1 MKSVSQKQKKT
12 KKKKSA
18 YRVRNWH
25 DYSESLVKRGSLT
38 LWLDSEATESWF
50 ASPDK
55 EKKKEGRPFIY
66 SDAAIETI
74 LTVGSVYH
82 LPLRAL
88 EGFLQSI
95 TALLDSKTMRIPD
108 YSTYSRRSKDLLI
121 QIRKKK
127 IKEDEDVHVVVDSS
141 GVKVYGEGEW
151 KVRQHGYSKRR
162 TWKKI
167 RIAINEKGE
176 IVATEVTGNNTHDAE
191 AITPLFNQVKERI
204 ASFAGDGAYDKA
216 SVYEACRARGI
227 PSILIPPQKNAKIW
241 RHGNSKASP
250 HPRDEN
256 LRAIRRTGRKRWKQ
270 ESGYHTRSRVETTM
284 FRLKT
289 ILGPCVQSRTWKNQ
303 VTELKLKCKI
313 LNAMRYLGMPQS
325 YPCA

>member
-12 KKKKSA
+12 KKSA

-25 DYSESLVKRGSLT
+25 DYNESLVKRGSLT
-38 LWLDSEATESWF
+38 LWLDTEATEFWF
-50 ASPDK
+50 ACPDN
-55 EKKKEGRPFIY
+55 EEKKEGRPFVY
-66 SDAAIETI
+66 SDTAIETI

-95 TALLDSKTMRIPD
+95 ASLFERKGNIRIPD
-108 YSTYSRRSKDLLI
+108 YSTYSRRSKDLVI
-121 QIRKKK
+121 QIRKKR
-127 IKEDEDVHVVVDSS
+127 IKEGENVHVVADSS

-167 RIAINEKGE
+167 HIAINEKGE
-176 IVATEVTGNNTHDAE
+176 IIATEVTGNDVHDAE
-191 AITPLFNQVKERI
+191 VILPLLNQIQEPI
-204 ASFAGDGAYDKA
+204 ASFGGDGAYDKG
-216 SVYEACRARGI
+216 SVYDACKARGI
-227 PSILIPPQKNAKIW
+227 PLLLIPPQKNAKIW
-241 RHGNSKASP
+241 RHGNCKGEP

-256 LRAIRRTGRKRWKQ
+256 LRAIRRIGRKEWKKQ
-270 ESGYHTRSRVETTM
+270 SGYHTRSRVETTM

-289 ILGPCVQSRTWKNQ
+289 ILGPSVQSRAWKNQ

-313 LNAMRYLGMPQS
+313 LNKMLYLGMPES
-325 YPCA
+325 YLAA